1 MRLNCQMEGYYQEI
15 RRYLCLIDKL
25 LAKLGQLVAHDIAS
39 PFRCADPAT
48 KQDGKSL
55 PSLHL

>member
-1 MRLNCQMEGYYQEI
+1 MEGYYQEI